1 MSGAQDTG
9 PKDTGATDNVRQFT
23 VSEDDDGIRLDRWF
37 KRNLPLI
44 GFATVSRW
52 ARTGQIRVDGKRVKP
67 EDRLAEGQVLRVPP
81 GGEEPPATGERK
93 PKPQRRVLSPEQI
106 AEANDM
112 VIRET
117 PSAIVL
123 NKPPGLATQGGSKT
137 TKHVDGLLDAFVTD
151 DKTPRPRLVH
161 RLDKD
166 TSGVLLIA
174 RTPGAAASFSKRFAS
189 RSARK
194 VYWALVVGNP
204 ALSEGVIDAALAKQ
218 PGTGGEKMHI
228 DEENGAAAKTRYR
241 VVDHA
246 GERAAWVEL
255 EPLTGRTHQLRVHM
269 AAIGHP
275 IVGDGKYGGP
285 DSFLTGAVSR
295 KMHLHARRLI
305 ISEPSTKDGS
315 AKNGG
320 SKLDVTAE
328 LPPHFAMS
336 MEVLGFDQGLSDA
349 SPLREEAPERSGE
362 EKKQAARRHFKQA
375 RKETRSPRRARGD
388 VAAPKANKPAG
399 KPAGKAAPKPAPK
412 PAKPPANRARPAP
425 KAPTKGAGGKG
436 AGGKARR

>member
-1 MSGAQDTG
+1 MSNAPTTG
-9 PKDTGATDNVRQFT
+9 PANESVRQFT

-151 DKTPRPRLVH
+151 EKTPRPRLVH

-204 ALSEGVIDAALAKQ
+204 ALSEGVIDAPLAKQ

-315 AKNGG
+315 GG
-320 SKLDVTAE
+320 KLDVTAE

-336 MEVLGFDQGLSDA
+336 MDVLGFDQGLSDA
-349 SPLREEAPERSGE
+349 SPMRDEAPERSGE

-375 RKETRSPRRARGD
+375 RKEARAPRRARGD
-388 VAAPKANKPAG
+388 AAAPKAKKPAG
-399 KPAGKAAPKPAPK
+399 KPAGKAVGKPAKPAPK
-412 PAKPPANRARPAP
+412 ATKAPAKAPTNRARPAP
-425 KAPTKGAGGKG
+425 KGPRK
-436 AGGKARR
+436 